1 MSLGIALSLKG
12 AEFRYSGA
20 VDNTIHRLDLEIRP
34 GEWVVLLG
42 SNGSGKSTL
51 MKLFNA
57 LLIPTQGVCFVG
69 ENRTDQEGSAE
80 IVRSQVSMVF
90 QNPEDQIVATT
101 VEEDTA
107 FGPENLGFT
116 SEEIRERVHNALES
130 TGLWEKRKA
139 PVSSLSGGQKQ
150 RLAIAGVLAI
160 APRAILLDEAMSM
173 LDPSA
178 RRDFMDI
185 VKKQHDNGIT
195 IVQVTHKLDEIICS
209 DRVVVL
215 DAGQIVWQGASEVF
229 LAKTAEELRVM
240 NFAKPA
246 IAVLRDRL
254 INMKILSGSVK
265 PEVKAIKEALCQ

>member
-12 AEFRYSGA
+12 AEFRYPGA
-20 VDNTIHRLDLEIRP
+20 VTNTIHSLDLEIRP

-57 LLIPTQGVCFVG
+57 LLIPTQGVCFVDG
-69 ENRTDQEGSAE
+69 HKTEGDSAPE
-80 IVRSQVSMVF
+80 TVRSQVSMVF
-90 QNPEDQIVATT
+90 QNPEDQIVAAI

-107 FGPENLGFT
+107 FGPENLGIA
-116 SEEIRERVHNALES
+116 SEEIRERVCHALIS

-178 RRDFMDI
+178 RKDFMNI
-185 VKKQHDNGIT
+185 VKEQHNKGTT
-195 IVQVTHKLDEIICS
+195 IVQVTHNLDEIVCS

-215 DAGQIVWQGASEVF
+215 EAGQIVWQGTPEVF
-229 LAKTAEELRVM
+229 LAKSTEELRAM

-254 INMKILSGSVK
+254 IKMKILQDSVK
-265 PEVKAIKEALCQ
+265 SEVKAIKDALCQ